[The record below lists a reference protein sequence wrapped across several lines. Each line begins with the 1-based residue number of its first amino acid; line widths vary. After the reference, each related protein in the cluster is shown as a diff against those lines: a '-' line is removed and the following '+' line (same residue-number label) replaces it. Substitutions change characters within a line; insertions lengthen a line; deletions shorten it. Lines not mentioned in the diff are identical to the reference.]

1 MNMAVSRLRIRH
13 LVTEPRLFSSI
24 YIDEDITDRLAAVL
38 RQRGFE
44 AIAAHETGLVSVA
57 DEMHLTYAAE
67 HNMIL
72 LTSNRDDFIRL
83 AYDWMAAGRHHAGII
98 ISPQFS
104 DRQFGELL
112 RLTLRL
118 LNQVAADELVDTVCY
133 LTAFRQK

>member
-1 MNMAVSRLRIRH
+1 
-13 LVTEPRLFSSI
+13 LFSSI